1 MINLN
6 LNNMNILQRTV
17 KDTGTLFSAQI
28 TSFML
33 ILLCAAYECYLR
45 LNFFVILSFIL
56 FMALIL
62 SSFTDLSIISIQDDS
77 QGMETP
83 KFDDI

>member
-6 LNNMNILQRTV
+6 LNNMKILQRTV

-33 ILLCAAYECYLR
+33 ILLCTAYECHLG
-45 LNFFVILSFIL
+45 LKFFVILSFIL

-62 SSFTDLSIISIQDDS
+62 SSFAYISIISIQNDS
-77 QGMETP
+77 QGMETR